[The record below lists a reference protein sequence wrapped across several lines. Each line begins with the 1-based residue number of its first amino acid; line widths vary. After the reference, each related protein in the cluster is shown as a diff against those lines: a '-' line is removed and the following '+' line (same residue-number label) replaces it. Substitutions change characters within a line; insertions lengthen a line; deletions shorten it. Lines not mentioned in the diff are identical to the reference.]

1 MKIETLLPR
10 AIAYA
15 VKAHE
20 DTNHRYDESPYSL
33 HLALAAHYGERY
45 IHIIP
50 AEDREKVMC
59 GVWLH
64 DTLEDCRITY
74 NDLKKAFGIE
84 ISEMIYAVTNMRGR
98 TRSERASE
106 EYYQGIRETPYAS
119 FIKLCDRMANYS
131 YSISR
136 GNSRMKE
143 VYDSEMA
150 DFIKKV
156 TPADS
161 VIDYSEMI
169 KDLASFTE

>member
-1 MKIETLLPR
+1 
-10 AIAYA
+10 
-15 VKAHE
+15 
-20 DTNHRYDESPYSL
+20 
-33 HLALAAHYGERY
+33 
-45 IHIIP
+45 
-50 AEDREKVMC
+50 MC
-59 GVWLH
+59 SIWLH

-74 NDLKKAFGIE
+74 NDLKKVFGIE
-84 ISEMIYAVTNMRGR
+84 ISEMVYAVTNLRGR

-131 YSISR
+131 YSIPR

-156 TPADS
+156 IPSCCT
-161 VIDYSEMI
+161 IDYSEII
-169 KDLASFTE
+169 KDLLSFTE